1 MKTLTAAIAVVTG
14 LTFDAPA
21 MAQTTSQAGPPL
33 LRFHGLTGSVL
44 AADWRGSGH
53 GDVPPAV
60 ACPNTGIEPTCL
72 EYRWK
77 RLPARQKAA
86 AVTICSWDPR
96 LPGTE
101 NPPTL
106 SDAYH
111 AWTIWRSIS
120 PSARV
125 QFQAVCDW
133 MKTSHAALR

>member
-14 LTFDAPA
+14 LTFDALA
-21 MAQTTSQAGPPL
+21 MAQTTPQA
-33 LRFHGLTGSVL
+33 VV
-44 AADWRGSGH
+44 AADWRGSGQ

-60 ACPNTGIEPTCL
+60 ACPNSGIEPTCL

-96 LPGTE
+96 LPGRE

-133 MKTSHAALR
+133 MRTSHAALR